1 MSKELDSSRILDI
14 GLGFWQ
20 SRTLL
25 SAVELG
31 IFTLLGNKSMRGEDI
46 GKEIG
51 LNPRGIWD
59 FLDGLV
65 ALGFLEREG
74 DGIDGRYSNTNLTS
88 VYLDKNSP
96 NYIGGILEMASTR
109 LYRYWGD
116 LTEALRTGKPQN
128 ESKHDEEPIFDVL
141 YRDPVKLEG
150 FMRAMTGLSA
160 RNFESFAEK
169 FNFSR
174 YKTLCDIGGAT
185 GQLSIL
191 VAKANPHIRCIS
203 FDLPVVEPIAKKY
216 IRDSDVA
223 DRVKTASGDFFKD
236 PLPNADIIT
245 MGMILHDWNLEKKMH
260 LIRAAYEALPE
271 GGAFVAIEN
280 IIDDARRKNVFG
292 LMMSLNMLIEFG
304 DAFDFTGADFSRW
317 CIEVGFKDTQVL
329 PLGGPASAAI
339 AYK

>member
-1 MSKELDSSRILDI
+1 MILS
-14 GLGFWQ
+14 F
-20 SRTLL
+20 
-25 SAVELG
+25 
-31 IFTLLGNKSMRGEDI
+31 
-46 GKEIG
+46 
-51 LNPRGIWD
+51 
-59 FLDGLV
+59 
-65 ALGFLEREG
+65 
-74 DGIDGRYSNTNLTS
+74 SNTKLTS

-96 NYIGGILEMASTR
+96 NYIGSILEMASTR
-109 LYRYWGD
+109 LYHYWGD
-116 LTEALRTGKPQN
+116 LTEAFKTGKPQN
-128 ESKHDEEPIFDVL
+128 ESKHNEEPIFDVL

-150 FMRAMTGLSA
+150 FMRAMAGLSD
-160 RNFESFAEK
+160 RNFESFAER
-169 FNFSR
+169 FDFSK

-216 IRDSDVA
+216 IQDSGVA
-223 DRVKTASGDFFKD
+223 DRVKTASGDFFKA

-245 MGMILHDWNLEKKMH
+245 MGMILHDWNLERKMH
-260 LIRAAYEALPE
+260 LIRAVYEALPE

-292 LMMSLNMLIEFG
+292 LMMSLNMMIEFG

-317 CIEVGFKDTQVL
+317 CIEAGFKDTQVL